1 MKLRGKLFIV
11 TALILSM
18 LLGLTCLAFAQ
29 PADIQG
35 HWAEAQIGKWL
46 EQKLATGYPDGS
58 FGPDNSITR
67 AEFVALV
74 NRVFGFTASEPINYP
89 DVAPDAWFS
98 DEIAKAKAAGYLSGY
113 EDGTIRPNGQISRQE
128 AALIL
133 AKVLQLDLNAN
144 PDGIEKFKDA
154 ATIPAWSKGAIA
166 AVEAKGIITGYP
178 DQTCQPAK
186 QITRA
191 EAIVILDR
199 AVQNTGE
206 TTDPGQG
213 SNNGDGGGVKP
224 IVLDKVEYFNNKGEA
239 LADANAVSANPLIK
253 LTFSNGLRDN
263 YQKGVYNE
271 QKITLHKGTENG
283 EVIAVDVYMQDPPAS
298 GEDTEKRSF
307 YIKPQT
313 SLEAG
318 QTYVIVID
326 GSFQANNG
334 QTLGTDAVIKFTVKA
349 TAGSGKN

>member
-98 DEIAKAKAAGYLSGY
+98 DEIARKAAGYLSGY

-133 AKVLQLDLNAN
+133 AKV
-144 PDGIEKFKDA
+144 
-154 ATIPAWSKGAIA
+154 AIGSECESGRDRSLGCGDNSG
-166 AVEAKGIITGYP
+166 VEQRGY
-178 DQTCQPAK
+178 CG
-186 QITRA
+186 R
-191 EAIVILDR
+191 R
-199 AVQNTGE
+199 
-206 TTDPGQG
+206 GQRDHYRLPG
-213 SNNGDGGGVKP
+213 SNLPTGKTNHPGGSNCDLRPGSAKCGRNDCLRP
-224 IVLDKVEYFNNKGEA
+224 SRYLRSGNRAGNNPG
-239 LADANAVSANPLIK
+239 
-253 LTFSNGLRDN
+253 
-263 YQKGVYNE
+263 
-271 QKITLHKGTENG
+271 
-283 EVIAVDVYMQDPPAS
+283 
-298 GEDTEKRSF
+298 
-307 YIKPQT
+307 
-313 SLEAG
+313 
-318 QTYVIVID
+318 
-326 GSFQANNG
+326 
-334 QTLGTDAVIKFTVKA
+334 
-349 TAGSGKN
+349 